1 MDKEDRQK
9 RLEHLLHMIDGNSL
23 QADIIRSA
31 LRLLSEP
38 ENMNIDELNVMNRW
52 ALLDLEQHHSG
63 DERSRIAKYV
73 LHTTDE
79 LLEYIDEDYLPP
91 IGQLPLLRTNIGP
104 GEFHGKKRNSA
115 KTKKTCKVLH
125 TLVKKSKNKRFC
137 RKSYKK

>member
-73 LHTTDE
+73 LHTTHE
-79 LLEYIDEDYLPP
+79 LLEDINEDYLPP

-104 GEFHGKKRNSA
+104 GEFHGKRKQNSP
-115 KTKKTCKVLH
+115 KTKKTCKVL
-125 TLVKKSKNKRFC
+125 KKSKNKRFC

>member
-79 LLEYIDEDYLPP
+79 LLEDIDEDYLPP

-104 GEFHGKKRNSA
+104 GEFHGKRKRNSP
-115 KTKKTCKVLH
+115 KTKKTCKVL
-125 TLVKKSKNKRFC
+125 KKYKNKRFC